1 MIKRILQFKVLRG
14 LLVFSLWLSV
24 ARLSAQDSGVW
35 AHDSSDLKPDPA
47 ITFGVLDNGFRYAIM
62 PNPEPPKRLSLR
74 LYVDAGSLMETD
86 EQQGLAHFIEHM
98 AFNGTKNF
106 PAGEMVEYFQRLGM
120 SFGGDTN
127 AHTSFKET
135 VYKLELPKPDDALI
149 KRSLLL
155 LRDYA
160 DGMLMSATE
169 LDKERGVILSEML
182 TRDSAQWRTQK
193 VAYKFA
199 LPDSL
204 ISKRFPIG
212 IKEVIN
218 GAEREVFMDF
228 YRKWYTPERMALVI
242 TGAADPEKLL
252 PLIRSQFSGM
262 KRSVTPSPDPHLGK
276 ITTGRGVIAKAHYEK
291 EATETSVSIE
301 VVSPYKWEPDSSKK
315 RIQDMSLRI
324 ASSIINNRLSELAK
338 KEGAV
343 ITGGG
348 AYMQDFMDFVRFAS
362 IYVTCEPNN
371 WESSLAVAEQEIR
384 RALMHGFSRAEFD
397 EVVANM
403 RNGYE
408 QSVRSAGSRKSRG
421 LADMLVSSISRGR
434 VFSSPE
440 QSLEWFN
447 EKISQLTPDV
457 CAAGL
462 RNAWGSKDR
471 QLFIGGNVKVSGGDK
486 EIIKAYERSSGVQVD
501 PLEETKQSSFAYTSF
516 GKPGVIAERVAIK
529 DLGIIQL
536 RFANNVRLNLK
547 QTDFEKDTISIGVRI
562 GGGLLTLPNGK
573 PGLPLVASAAMNAG
587 GLEKHSA
594 DELRRLFAGKTADL
608 SFSVG
613 EDAFVF
619 NGSTNRK
626 DFANTMELL
635 TAYLVAP
642 GYREEALR
650 QLHKNLDPIYTQLS
664 HTPMGVFSD
673 RVDVFLKKRDFRS
686 GFPDR
691 TELLSRTFGEVREW
705 MGDALRSGFM
715 EVAIV
720 GDFEEED
727 ILNELARTLGA
738 LPERSLEKPA
748 HDKRREMQFA
758 DGGQSRIFKFDSEI
772 PKGMVGV
779 YWKTDDIWDISRT
792 RRLSVLGSIFA
803 DRLRKKVREELGE
816 AYSPYARNI
825 SSSTYK
831 NFGYMMSMITVAPE
845 QAEKIAQVVRGIGDE
860 LAEEGISSDELQ
872 RALKPL
878 LNGIDQQL
886 RQNSYWLSTVTMSS
900 QEFPQKIEWA
910 RTMLSD
916 YKSIKVEE
924 VNQLALK
931 YLAPERAVIVKIIPQ
946 GGKSAPK

>member
-1 MIKRILQFKVLRG
+1 MKKTIPDPKALRG
-14 LLVFSLWLSV
+14 LLVFSLWI
-24 ARLSAQDSGVW
+24 SAATLPAAERGVW
-35 AHDSSDLKPDPA
+35 AHESSDLKPDPA
-47 ITFGVLDNGFRYAIM
+47 VTFGVLDNGFRYAIM
-62 PNPEPPKRLSLR
+62 PNPEPPKRLSMR
-74 LYVDAGSLMETD
+74 LYVDAGSLMESE

-127 AHTSFKET
+127 AHTSFNET
-135 VYKLELPKPDDALI
+135 VYKLELPTPEEAMV

-160 DGMLMSATE
+160 DGMLMSVAE
-169 LDKERGVILSEML
+169 IDKERGVILSELL

-212 IKEVIN
+212 TKEVIS
-218 GAEREVFMDF
+218 GAGRDVFMDF
-228 YRKWYTPERMALVI
+228 YRTWYTPDRMALVI
-242 TGAADPEKLL
+242 TGAADAEKLL
-252 PLIRSQFSGM
+252 PLIREQFSGM
-262 KRSVTPSPDPHLGK
+262 KGPAAPKPDPDLGK
-276 ITTGRGVIAKAHYEK
+276 ITTGRGVIAKSHYEK

-301 VVSPYKWEPDSSKK
+301 VVSPYSWQPDNSRK
-315 RIQDMSLRI
+315 RVMDMSLRI
-324 ASSIINNRLSELAK
+324 ASSIINNRLSEMVK

-348 AYMQDFMDFVRFAS
+348 CYAQDFMDFVRFAS
-362 IYVTCEPNN
+362 IYVTCEPGN
-371 WESSLAVAEQEIR
+371 WEQALSVAEQEIR
-384 RALMHGFSRAEFD
+384 RALMHGFSRSEFD

-408 QSVRSAGSRKSRG
+408 QSVRSAASRKSRG
-421 LADMLVSSISRGR
+421 LADRLVNSISRGK
-434 VFSSPE
+434 VFSSPA
-440 QSLEWFN
+440 QALDWFSSN
-447 EKISQLTPDV
+447 ISEITPDV
-457 CAAGL
+457 CVAGL
-462 RNAWGSKDR
+462 REAWNSKDR
-471 QLFIGGNVKVSGGDK
+471 QLFIGGNVKIPGSGK
-486 EIIKAYERSSGVQVD
+486 EIIGIYEKSGRIPVD
-501 PLEETKQSSFAYTSF
+501 PLTETKRTSFAYTSF
-516 GKPGVIAERVAIK
+516 GKPGHIAERVDIK
-529 DLGIIQL
+529 DLGITQL

-547 QTDFEKDTISIGVRI
+547 RTDFEKDTISIGVRI
-562 GGGLLTLPNGK
+562 GGGLLTLPEGK
-573 PGLPLVASAAMNAG
+573 PGLPLAASAAMNAG

-594 DELRRLFAGKTADL
+594 DDLRRLFAGKTADL

-626 DFANTMELL
+626 DFATTMELL

-650 QLHKNLDPIYTQLS
+650 QLHKNLDPIYTQLA
-664 HTPMGVFSD
+664 HTPMGVFND
-673 RVDVFLKKRDFRS
+673 KVDVFLKKSDFRA
-686 GFPDR
+686 GFPARSD
-691 TELLSRTFGEVREW
+691 LVSRTFDEVKQW
-705 MGDALRSGFM
+705 VGSALRSGFM

-720 GDFEEED
+720 GDFKEED
-727 ILNELARTLGA
+727 ILEGVARTLGA
-738 LPERSLEKPA
+738 LPVRNLEKPA
-748 HDKRREMQFA
+748 HDKRREMHFA
-758 DGGQSRIFKFDSEI
+758 DGGQSRTFKFDSEI

-779 YWKTDDIWDISRT
+779 YWKTEDIWDISRT

-825 SSSTYK
+825 PSSTYRG
-831 NFGYMMSMITVAPE
+831 FGYMMSIITVDPS
-845 QAEKIAQVVRGIGDE
+845 QAEKIAGVVRGIGDE
-860 LAEEGISSDELQ
+860 LAAKGTTPDELE

-886 RQNSYWLSTVTMSS
+886 RQNSYWLSTVALSS

-924 VNQLALK
+924 VNQLAGE
-931 YLAPERAVIVKIIPQ
+931 YLVPERSVIVKIIPVS
-946 GGKSAPK
+946 GKPAQK